1 MTKTDKRFWILLI
14 PIIII
19 SCNSNPKEADT
30 KSANDFQRVD
40 NFMLLK
46 AENQSVD
53 DVTDEITVDTII
65 NGWHIRF
72 KQLPNERVISRHFDY
87 ADNSL
92 FVDLE
97 YNGFKIVDCKEFRS
111 ENFIPENDT
120 ITAYQLYGS
129 SISQVED
136 SVITLSFVCCIPDTD
151 IGYDVSLKFDTQGT
165 YSYKVTYTIDFYSE
179 E

>member
-1 MTKTDKRFWILLI
+1 MPRSNCCLI
-14 PIIII
+14 MSNIKIYL
-19 SCNSNPKEADT
+19 NSNT
-30 KSANDFQRVD
+30 
-40 NFMLLK
+40 L
-46 AENQSVD
+46 
-53 DVTDEITVDTII
+53 
-65 NGWHIRF
+65 
-72 KQLPNERVISRHFDY
+72 
-87 ADNSL
+87 
-92 FVDLE
+92 LE

-165 YSYKVTYTIDFYSE
+165 YSYKVTDTIDFYSE